1 MVMTPSGGED
11 NPGCHLK
18 DIIGGKRGW
27 TREWVIKPAQGPG
40 GNGRNQRQGSQRR
53 RGRWSDLE
61 LQEGKPQ
68 SKRGG
73 LVSSRGPESPGPPNT
88 GAEERGRGH
97 H

>member
-53 RGRWSDLE
+53 RGRWSDLDYRKGNRRAKGE
-61 LQEGKPQ
+61 P
-68 SKRGG
+68 
-73 LVSSRGPESPGPPNT
+73 
-88 GAEERGRGH
+88 
-97 H
+97 